1 MHVRLH
7 ELHLQLNY
15 KDVRVDANSK
25 ELSAYFPLMLLR
37 LGVTHVKVSSVQ
49 NRYHVGVDYFSEHF
63 VHFWSKMKGGVH
75 THV

>member
-1 MHVRLH
+1 
-7 ELHLQLNY
+7 
-15 KDVRVDANSK
+15 
-25 ELSAYFPLMLLR
+25 MLLR

-49 NRYHVGVDYFSEHF
+49 LRYHVGVGYFSEHF